1 MLRLKLRV
9 LSGHQKYIKVT
20 SQFLFKHITSYFVFV
35 ESQKNKNLK
44 KDQTIETCIK
54 EDYTYHKPE
63 PQENTVSPRI
73 LNVKVKQHNREK
85 FSVDK
90 ICELKIDDS
99 YIAPV
104 AYCNISYR

>member
-9 LSGHQKYIKVT
+9 LSGHQKYIKVI
-20 SQFLFKHITSYFVFV
+20 SQLYSNTSYFVFV

-44 KDQTIETCIK
+44 KDQTRETCIK
-54 EDYTYHKPE
+54 ENYTFHKPE

-99 YIAPV
+99 YIAPI